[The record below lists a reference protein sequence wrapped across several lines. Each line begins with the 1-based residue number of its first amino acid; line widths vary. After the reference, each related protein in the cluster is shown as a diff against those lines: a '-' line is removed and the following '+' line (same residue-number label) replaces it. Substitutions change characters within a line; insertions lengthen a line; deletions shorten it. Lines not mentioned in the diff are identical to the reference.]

1 MVPEVD
7 VIDSAARRPVLS
19 APERTPAALGQ
30 PMTRATVKK
39 PGNEA
44 CTLSGAVLKRCR
56 RPVCRQ
62 PFTPGRRG

>member
-30 PMTRATVKK
+30 PMD
-39 PGNEA
+39 PGDGEKA
-44 CTLSGAVLKRCR
+44 G
-56 RPVCRQ
+56 Q
-62 PFTPGRRG
+62 